1 MAAINDYIYYKLSN
15 NAGVT
20 AITSTRIYPQVA
32 PQTETRPLIVYNVI
46 SNVPTN
52 TKSGGS
58 TLDAIRVQ
66 ITCLADS
73 VDTYNGQDKINAI
86 GEAVRSLFEFIQ
98 NDTQAS
104 VTIQQSFFL
113 GEVDSFDQ
121 TGGQDGTYMKFM
133 DFIFWKKR

>member
-1 MAAINDYIYYKLSN
+1 MASIYDYIYSKLSN
-15 NAGVT
+15 AASVT
-20 AITSTRIYPQVA
+20 ALTSTRIYPQVA
-32 PQTETRPLIVYNVI
+32 PQAEARPLIVFNVI

-73 VDTYNGQDKINAI
+73 VDEYNGQDRINAI
-86 GEAVRSLFEFIQ
+86 GEAVRALFEFIQ
-98 NDTQAS
+98 NDTAAS
-104 VTIQQSFFL
+104 VTIQQSYF
-113 GEVDSFDQ
+113 ESESNAFDQ

-133 DFIFWKKR
+133 DFIFWQKR